1 MTRNTKDQ
9 TLRGRLRQIFLFS
22 WRDCAVCVGIL
33 AAAGLLCALLRMID
47 SSDVY
52 VALIF
57 ECAVVLVSRFTDGYL
72 FGLLASVIGVVGVN
86 WIFTYPY
93 MQLNFTISGYPLT
106 FLVMLAVS
114 VVVGTLT
121 TQIKQQEKLRAE
133 AEREKMRGNLLRAVS
148 HDIRTPLTAIVGGI
162 DAILENGS
170 QISPETSRDLLENMR
185 DESNWLIGVVENLL
199 SVTRMSGAS
208 NIKKEL
214 EAGEEVLGA
223 ASMKFKRHYPAVEVS
238 ITAPDTL
245 LMIPMDII
253 LIEQVLINLM
263 ENAVQHGKTTTRI
276 ELRLSSAD
284 GLAVFEVAD
293 NGCGIEKELL
303 PHLFEGYL
311 TRDQEEISDQRRNMG
326 IGLSVCMSRR
336 TAVRCV
342 RKTGKKAAL
351 CCNFHC
357 HWRKTAMNIRD
368 KVLLVEDER
377 TIRSF
382 MQAILTANGYDVL
395 MAGTGAMADT
405 MIASHCPDIIILDLG
420 LPDMD
425 GMTILRNVRKWSKV
439 PILVVSARS
448 HERDKVEA
456 LDAGADDYLTKPFG
470 TEELLARIR
479 VAVRHTRTPEGAAAV
494 ANSGVFTAGELTID
508 YDKHRVYIAGRD
520 ANLTQN
526 EYKLVALLG
535 LHAGKVLTY
544 DYLIKELWGPSARSD
559 NQILRVNMAN
569 IRRKI
574 EKNPAQPA
582 YIFTESGVGYRMVEG
597 D

>member
-22 WRDCAVCVGIL
+22 WRDCVVCVGIL
-33 AAAGLLCALLRMID
+33 AAAALLCALLRMID

-238 ITAPDTL
+238 IAAPDTL
-245 LMIPMDII
+245 LRIPMDII

-263 ENAVQHGKTTTRI
+263 ENAVHIRQAEVENDDIRTVRCDHGIRHRTRAGHKHVVAVCRQD
-276 ELRLSSAD
+276 RLHKAAD
-284 GLAVFEVAD
+284 GPLV
-293 NGCGIEKELL
+293 L
-303 PHLFEGYL
+303 
-311 TRDQEEISDQRRNMG
+311 DQKNLISDVHGCFPPMAMKIAAERRLFSG
-326 IGLSVCMSRR
+326 FPHASYRR
-336 TAVRCV
+336 APARWTYIQTGRCPYC
-342 RKTGKKAAL
+342 A
-351 CCNFHC
+351 
-357 HWRKTAMNIRD
+357 
-368 KVLLVEDER
+368 
-377 TIRSF
+377 
-382 MQAILTANGYDVL
+382 
-395 MAGTGAMADT
+395 
-405 MIASHCPDIIILDLG
+405 
-420 LPDMD
+420 
-425 GMTILRNVRKWSKV
+425 
-439 PILVVSARS
+439 
-448 HERDKVEA
+448 
-456 LDAGADDYLTKPFG
+456 
-470 TEELLARIR
+470 
-479 VAVRHTRTPEGAAAV
+479 
-494 ANSGVFTAGELTID
+494 
-508 YDKHRVYIAGRD
+508 AGR
-520 ANLTQN
+520 
-526 EYKLVALLG
+526 
-535 LHAGKVLTY
+535 
-544 DYLIKELWGPSARSD
+544 RSPPD
-559 NQILRVNMAN
+559 R
-569 IRRKI
+569 
-574 EKNPAQPA
+574 
-582 YIFTESGVGYRMVEG
+582 G
-597 D
+597 

>member
-170 QISPETSRDLLENMR
+170 QIAPETSRDLLENMR

-223 ASMKFKRHYPAVEVS
+223 AAMKFQRHYPATRVEIS
-238 ITAPDTL
+238 APDTL

-263 ENAVQHGKTTTRI
+263 ENAVQHGKTTTQI
-276 ELRLSSAD
+276 ALRLLAHPARHLQRFPVGGAAQAQSLVEFALHIAD
-284 GLAVFEVAD
+284 HRNAVKAVLERAD
-293 NGCGIEKELL
+293 VG
-303 PHLFEGYL
+303 
-311 TRDQEEISDQRRNMG
+311 G
-326 IGLSVCMSRR
+326 IGLYAHHQVKAGVFQR
-336 TAVRCV
+336 AV
-342 RKTGKKAAL
+342 
-351 CCNFHC
+351 
-357 HWRKTAMNIRD
+357 
-368 KVLLVEDER
+368 
-377 TIRSF
+377 
-382 MQAILTANGYDVL
+382 
-395 MAGTGAMADT
+395 
-405 MIASHCPDIIILDLG
+405 
-420 LPDMD
+420 LPDQIAQL
-425 GMTILRNVRKWSKV
+425 IL
-439 PILVVSARS
+439 
-448 HERDKVEA
+448 
-456 LDAGADDYLTKPFG
+456 G
-470 TEELLARIR
+470 
-479 VAVRHTRTPEGAAAV
+479 EGAAEEPV
-494 ANSGVFTAGELTID
+494 QCQNQRTASQQVIEIRYIVPAHNLDREIRQFIRNGFLHSKRQGQQGFPGGAAPPFELSQ
-508 YDKHRVYIAGRD
+508 V
-520 ANLTQN
+520 
-526 EYKLVALLG
+526 
-535 LHAGKVLTY
+535 
-544 DYLIKELWGPSARSD
+544 
-559 NQILRVNMAN
+559 
-569 IRRKI
+569 
-574 EKNPAQPA
+574 
-582 YIFTESGVGYRMVEG
+582 
-597 D
+597 

>member
-33 AAAGLLCALLRMID
+33 AAAALLCALLRMID

-253 LIEQVLINLM
+253 
-263 ENAVQHGKTTTRI
+263 H
-276 ELRLSSAD
+276 
-284 GLAVFEVAD
+284 
-293 NGCGIEKELL
+293 
-303 PHLFEGYL
+303 
-311 TRDQEEISDQRRNMG
+311 
-326 IGLSVCMSRR
+326 
-336 TAVRCV
+336 
-342 RKTGKKAAL
+342 
-351 CCNFHC
+351 
-357 HWRKTAMNIRD
+357 
-368 KVLLVEDER
+368 
-377 TIRSF
+377 
-382 MQAILTANGYDVL
+382 
-395 MAGTGAMADT
+395 
-405 MIASHCPDIIILDLG
+405 
-420 LPDMD
+420 
-425 GMTILRNVRKWSKV
+425 
-439 PILVVSARS
+439 
-448 HERDKVEA
+448 
-456 LDAGADDYLTKPFG
+456 
-470 TEELLARIR
+470 
-479 VAVRHTRTPEGAAAV
+479 
-494 ANSGVFTAGELTID
+494 
-508 YDKHRVYIAGRD
+508 
-520 ANLTQN
+520 
-526 EYKLVALLG
+526 
-535 LHAGKVLTY
+535 
-544 DYLIKELWGPSARSD
+544 
-559 NQILRVNMAN
+559 
-569 IRRKI
+569 
-574 EKNPAQPA
+574 
-582 YIFTESGVGYRMVEG
+582 
-597 D
+597 

>member
-9 TLRGRLRQIFLFS
+9 AFLGRLRQIFPFS
-22 WRDCAVCVGIL
+22 WRDCGVSLGIL
-33 AAAGLLCALLRMID
+33 GAAALLCALLRMID
-47 SSDVY
+47 SSDVF

-133 AEREKMRGNLLRAVS
+133 AEKEKMRGNLLRAVS

-162 DAILENGS
+162 DAILENGD
-170 QISPETSRDLLENMR
+170 QISPETRKSLLENMR

-253 LIEQVLINLM
+253 LVEQVLINLM
-263 ENAVQHGKTTTRI
+263 ENAVQHGKTTTKI
-276 ELRLSSAD
+276 ELRLSST
-284 GLAVFEVAD
+284 GGFAVFEVAD

-311 TRDQEEISDQRRNMG
+311 TRDHEEISDQRRNMG
-326 IGLSVCMSRR
+326 IGLSVCMSIVQAHGGTMR
-336 TAVRCV
+336 AKN
-342 RKTGKKAAL
+342 RKKGGAL
-351 CCNFHC
+351 LQF
-357 HWRKTAMNIRD
+357 T
-368 KVLLVEDER
+368 
-377 TIRSF
+377 
-382 MQAILTANGYDVL
+382 
-395 MAGTGAMADT
+395 
-405 MIASHCPDIIILDLG
+405 
-420 LPDMD
+420 LPLEE
-425 GMTILRNVRKWSKV
+425 I
-439 PILVVSARS
+439 S
-448 HERDKVEA
+448 HEYQR
-456 LDAGADDYLTKPFG
+456 
-470 TEELLARIR
+470 
-479 VAVRHTRTPEGAAAV
+479 EGSS
-494 ANSGVFTAGELTID
+494 N
-508 YDKHRVYIAGRD
+508 
-520 ANLTQN
+520 
-526 EYKLVALLG
+526 
-535 LHAGKVLTY
+535 
-544 DYLIKELWGPSARSD
+544 
-559 NQILRVNMAN
+559 
-569 IRRKI
+569 
-574 EKNPAQPA
+574 
-582 YIFTESGVGYRMVEG
+582 
-597 D
+597 

>member
-1 MTRNTKDQ
+1 MTRYTKDQ

-33 AAAGLLCALLRMID
+33 AAAALLCALLRMID

-253 LIEQVLINLM
+253 LIEQVLINLFSRSR
-263 ENAVQHGKTTTRI
+263 TTAAASRRSFCRTCSRAI
-276 ELRLSSAD
+276 SPAIRRRSPTSGAIWASAC
-284 GLAVFEVAD
+284 L
-293 NGCGIEKELL
+293 
-303 PHLFEGYL
+303 Y
-311 TRDQEEISDQRRNMG
+311 
-326 IGLSVCMSRR
+326 VCPSCRR

-357 HWRKTAMNIRD
+357 HWRKTVMNIRD

-395 MAGTGAMADT
+395 MAGTGAMANT

-479 VAVRHTRTPEGAAAV
+479 AAVRHTRTPEGAAAV

>member
-1 MTRNTKDQ
+1 MTRYTKDQ
-9 TLRGRLRQIFLFS
+9 TLSGRLRQIFLFS

-33 AAAGLLCALLRMID
+33 AAAALLCALLRMID

-263 ENAVQHGKTTTRI
+263 ENSIQHGGTTTRV
-276 ELRLSSAD
+276 ELQLRKEGENAR
-284 GLAVFEVAD
+284 FEVAD
-293 NGCGIEKELL
+293 NGQGIAREVFPKLFKGFLSHDEELTAD
-303 PHLFEGYL
+303 G
-311 TRDQEEISDQRRNMG
+311 RRNMG
-326 IGLSVCMSRR
+326 IGLSVCMSIVQAHGG
-336 TAVRCV
+336 T
-342 RKTGKKAAL
+342 
-351 CCNFHC
+351 
-357 HWRKTAMNIRD
+357 
-368 KVLLVEDER
+368 
-377 TIRSF
+377 
-382 MQAILTANGYDVL
+382 MQAENRE
-395 MAGTGAMADT
+395 TGGALFSFT
-405 MIASHCPDIIILDLG
+405 
-420 LPDMD
+420 LP
-425 GMTILRNVRKWSKV
+425 LEE
-439 PILVVSARS
+439 
-448 HERDKVEA
+448 HRDEN
-456 LDAGADDYLTKPFG
+456 PR
-470 TEELLARIR
+470 E
-479 VAVRHTRTPEGAAAV
+479 
-494 ANSGVFTAGELTID
+494 NSG
-508 YDKHRVYIAGRD
+508 
-520 ANLTQN
+520 N
-526 EYKLVALLG
+526 
-535 LHAGKVLTY
+535 
-544 DYLIKELWGPSARSD
+544 
-559 NQILRVNMAN
+559 
-569 IRRKI
+569 
-574 EKNPAQPA
+574 
-582 YIFTESGVGYRMVEG
+582 
-597 D
+597 

>member
-33 AAAGLLCALLRMID
+33 AAAALLCALLRMID

-276 ELRLSSAD
+276 ELRLSSAG

-326 IGLSVCMSRR
+326 IGLSVCMSIVQAHGGTMR
-336 TAVRCV
+336 AENQ
-342 RKTGKKAAL
+342 KK
-351 CCNFHC
+351 
-357 HWRKTAMNIRD
+357 
-368 KVLLVEDER
+368 
-377 TIRSF
+377 
-382 MQAILTANGYDVL
+382 G
-395 MAGTGAMADT
+395 G
-405 MIASHCPDIIILDLG
+405 
-420 LPDMD
+420 
-425 GMTILRNVRKWSKV
+425 
-439 PILVVSARS
+439 
-448 HERDKVEA
+448 
-456 LDAGADDYLTKPFG
+456 
-470 TEELLARIR
+470 
-479 VAVRHTRTPEGAAAV
+479 
-494 ANSGVFTAGELTID
+494 
-508 YDKHRVYIAGRD
+508 
-520 ANLTQN
+520 
-526 EYKLVALLG
+526 ALLQFS
-535 LHAGKVLTY
+535 LPLEENRH
-544 DYLIKELWGPSARSD
+544 EHQR
-559 NQILRVNMAN
+559 
-569 IRRKI
+569 
-574 EKNPAQPA
+574 
-582 YIFTESGVGYRMVEG
+582 
-597 D
+597 

>member
-1 MTRNTKDQ
+1 MGNTQTKKEPK
-9 TLRGRLRQIFLFS
+9 TLRARLRQLFPFS
-22 WRDCAVCVGIL
+22 WRDLGVSL
-33 AAAGLLCALLRMID
+33 SFLGLTAILCALLRMID
-47 SSDVY
+47 SSDVF

-72 FGLLASVIGVVGVN
+72 FGLLASFLGVVGVN

-106 FLVMLAVS
+106 FLIMLAVS
-114 VVVGTLT
+114 VVVSALT

-133 AEREKMRGNLLRAVS
+133 AEKEKMRGNLLRAVS

-162 DAILENGS
+162 DTILENGEKL
-170 QISPETSRDLLENMR
+170 SPETRTSLLENMR

-214 EAGEEVLGA
+214 EAGEEVLSA
-223 ASMKFKRHYPAVEVS
+223 AAMKFQRHYPATRVEIS
-238 ITAPDTL
+238 APDTL
-245 LMIPMDII
+245 LMIPMD
-253 LIEQVLINLM
+253 
-263 ENAVQHGKTTTRI
+263 
-276 ELRLSSAD
+276 
-284 GLAVFEVAD
+284 
-293 NGCGIEKELL
+293 
-303 PHLFEGYL
+303 
-311 TRDQEEISDQRRNMG
+311 
-326 IGLSVCMSRR
+326 
-336 TAVRCV
+336 
-342 RKTGKKAAL
+342 
-351 CCNFHC
+351 
-357 HWRKTAMNIRD
+357 
-368 KVLLVEDER
+368 
-377 TIRSF
+377 
-382 MQAILTANGYDVL
+382 
-395 MAGTGAMADT
+395 
-405 MIASHCPDIIILDLG
+405 IILDLG

-425 GMTILRNVRKWSKV
+425 GMTILRSVREWSKV

-479 VAVRHTRTPEGAAAV
+479 AAIRHTRTPDGAAAV
-494 ANSGVFTAGELTID
+494 ANSGVFTAADLTID
-508 YDKHRVYIAGRD
+508 YGKHRVYISGRD
-520 ANLTQN
+520 AGLTQN

-535 LHAGKVLTY
+535 LHADKVLTY

-582 YIFTESGVGYRMVEG
+582 YIFTESGVGYRMIEG

>member
-1 MTRNTKDQ
+1 MTRYTKDQ

-33 AAAGLLCALLRMID
+33 AAAALLCALLRMID

-263 ENAVQHGKTTTRI
+263 ENALIHSGSTEPVDLIIR
-276 ELRLSSAD
+276 ELDDAISFSVRDYGRGLSED
-284 GLAVFEVAD
+284 
-293 NGCGIEKELL
+293 LL
-303 PHLFEGYL
+303 PHIFEGG
-311 TRDQEEISDQRRNMG
+311 QVSSGSSDSHRGMG
-326 IGLSVCMSRR
+326 IGLSICQTIIQAHGGQI
-336 TAVRCV
+336 TAVNH
-342 RKTGKKAAL
+342 TG
-351 CCNFHC
+351 
-357 HWRKTAMNIRD
+357 D
-368 KVLLVEDER
+368 R
-377 TIRSF
+377 TK
-382 MQAILTANGYDVL
+382 
-395 MAGTGAMADT
+395 GAEFT
-405 MIASHCPDIIILDLG
+405 FT
-420 LPDMD
+420 LP
-425 GMTILRNVRKWSKV
+425 
-439 PILVVSARS
+439 
-448 HERDKVEA
+448 
-456 LDAGADDYLTKPFG
+456 
-470 TEELLARIR
+470 
-479 VAVRHTRTPEGAAAV
+479 
-494 ANSGVFTAGELTID
+494 
-508 YDKHRVYIAGRD
+508 
-520 ANLTQN
+520 
-526 EYKLVALLG
+526 
-535 LHAGKVLTY
+535 
-544 DYLIKELWGPSARSD
+544 KE
-559 NQILRVNMAN
+559 
-569 IRRKI
+569 K
-574 EKNPAQPA
+574 
-582 YIFTESGVGYRMVEG
+582 ES
-597 D
+597 